1 MRKSTRLSVLTHCK
15 FIFLFRY
22 YEDLSALIQTSID
35 NQELKGKKLVLNGK
49 DSVSFLDIN
58 NMINNILELRMLI
71 NQLKRQLMSNLIV
84 TNFLKSFRSII
95 QKKQQMKQTKFKIGY
110 ALKTVKMFYYP
121 FNPKYK
127 TNRHLNFKIIS
138 IRYLL
143 DRALIVFPNKILEKH
158 FLIEAALKYK
168 LVEML
173 TMYF

>member
-1 MRKSTRLSVLTHCK
+1 
-15 FIFLFRY
+15 
-22 YEDLSALIQTSID
+22 
-35 NQELKGKKLVLNGK
+35 
-49 DSVSFLDIN
+49 
-58 NMINNILELRMLI
+58 MINNRLELRMLI
-71 NQLKRQLMSNLIV
+71 HQLKRQLMSKL
-84 TNFLKSFRSII
+84 
-95 QKKQQMKQTKFKIGY
+95 KIGY